1 VAVEEKELSM
11 SVVGFN
17 AALSSCAQAG
27 DWERAIY
34 LLERMKAAAPKTST
48 ALEAR
53 IPAPDAVTYGTVL
66 AACERG
72 EQWSLILKYAKSME
86 VQLGLD
92 FLDGLSITSCL
103 HACQQLGLAEEA
115 LYYLDVMKRL
125 ECPQRKTSGWKRQGV
140 RQPLQGPDPV
150 AYHLA
155 ISACAR
161 GGAWQDG
168 LRLLNEHEK
177 VTGAAPDVVA
187 YTSAITGCEYAGEW
201 KQAFLLLDKMR
212 QQGVEANEMTMTAVL
227 SACATALAKK
237 NRVRN
242 GEEAEKVVGGTVAE
256 AMPEEQIRALQLL
269 SVLKKDPNTVK
280 PNIQIYNAA
289 IRVCAEAFDL
299 DRAMK
304 LLEQIQKEGLQR
316 TVVTYGSLMTACERV
331 GCVDSASKVFR
342 SMKADNI
349 TRNEKVYGAA
359 ISCCR
364 KAKEPERAL
373 LLLRKMIQEGLT
385 PNAAT
390 FNTVMM
396 AQTEGRAKIDMERAV
411 LVFKLMQS
419 KFAAEKSR
427 PNRQTYSM
435 LVLLFATSMQP
446 NTAERFLRKMR
457 DDGFVPDVDLFTA
470 TVTGYERTGQPLKA
484 LRLMESMQA
493 DGYDF
498 YGVKVLNTAFKKAV
512 QLANLVGRNLASPDD
527 EEKEDPSFQLDNID
541 EDGEAFLQVNR

>member
-1 VAVEEKELSM
+1 
-11 SVVGFN
+11 
-17 AALSSCAQAG
+17 
-27 DWERAIY
+27 
-34 LLERMKAAAPKTST
+34 
-48 ALEAR
+48 
-53 IPAPDAVTYGTVL
+53 
-66 AACERG
+66 
-72 EQWSLILKYAKSME
+72 
-86 VQLGLD
+86 
-92 FLDGLSITSCL
+92 
-103 HACQQLGLAEEA
+103 
-115 LYYLDVMKRL
+115 
-125 ECPQRKTSGWKRQGV
+125 
-140 RQPLQGPDPV
+140 
-150 AYHLA
+150 
-155 ISACAR
+155 
-161 GGAWQDG
+161 
-168 LRLLNEHEK
+168 
-177 VTGAAPDVVA
+177 
-187 YTSAITGCEYAGEW
+187 
-201 KQAFLLLDKMR
+201 
-212 QQGVEANEMTMTAVL
+212 
-227 SACATALAKK
+227 
-237 NRVRN
+237 
-242 GEEAEKVVGGTVAE
+242 
-256 AMPEEQIRALQLL
+256 
-269 SVLKKDPNTVK
+269 LKKDPNTVK

-304 LLEQIQKEGLQR
+304 LLEQIQKDSLMR

-331 GCVDSASKVFR
+331 GCVESASKVFR

-349 TRNEKVYGAA
+349 ARNEKVYGAA

-419 KFAAEKSR
+419 KFASKESR

-435 LVLLFATSMQP
+435 LVRLFATSMQP

-527 EEKEDPSFQLDNID
+527 DEKEDPSFQLDNID